1 MTARNRDV
9 AGDKCVKNDRR
20 VFATNDQEEHLA
32 WKKQYQRLLQFELDK
47 ANSRVNEPG
56 IGPVSN

>member
-32 WKKQYQRLLQFELDK
+32 WKEQYQRLLQFESDK
-47 ANSRVNEPG
+47 ANLRVNEPG

>member
-32 WKKQYQRLLQFELDK
+32 WKEQYQRLLQFELDK
-47 ANSRVNEPG
+47 ANLRVNEPG